1 VNRPSAHDLAQA
13 KARVSAVTQW
23 ITAREGGSP
32 PDQSAI
38 DAAVGILA
46 APPTR
51 RDASASV
58 HPATVHRVSGHL
70 VAIYHLGERGGE
82 VAAAECSCP
91 AKGLCEHLIAALAG
105 QEVQRAG
112 AAGQRRQATG
122 QWPGA

>member
-23 ITAREGGSP
+23 IIAREGGSP

-58 HPATVHRVSGHL
+58 HPATVYRVGGHL
-70 VAIYHLGERGGE
+70 VAVYRFGSRVGT
-82 VAAAECSCP
+82 VATAECSCP
-91 AKGLCEHLIAALAG
+91 DNGVCEHLLVALAYELP
-105 QEVQRAG
+105 QVSSA
-112 AAGQRRQATG
+112 RRT
-122 QWPGA
+122 P